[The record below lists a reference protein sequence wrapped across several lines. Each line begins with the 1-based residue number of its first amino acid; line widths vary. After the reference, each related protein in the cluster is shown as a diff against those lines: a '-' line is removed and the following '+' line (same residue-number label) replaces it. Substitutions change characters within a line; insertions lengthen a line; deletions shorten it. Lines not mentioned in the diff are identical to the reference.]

1 MAMASLSTAASPA
14 RRASMDCRRSMDL
27 TAPVLARRCA
37 AQRTSR
43 LVPLNAAAEGTT
55 SSSQQAFESVDQV
68 ATQQPSKA
76 QGGACPFD
84 TNYWHYSRSWPWW
97 QQRAFLVPAGIAFIV
112 AANMMEEPGIKTTL
126 MASIP
131 VALLW
136 YLGLVLVPR
145 QFSTYC
151 STWAKEHPEQAPES
165 RK

>member
-1 MAMASLSTAASPA
+1 
-14 RRASMDCRRSMDL
+14 MDCRRSMDL

-84 TNYWHYSRSWPWW
+84 TV
-97 QQRAFLVPAGIAFIV
+97 RAGVDAPGMGACAQGLRRYKAF
-112 AANMMEEPGIKTTL
+112 
-126 MASIP
+126 S
-131 VALLW
+131 
-136 YLGLVLVPR
+136 
-145 QFSTYC
+145 
-151 STWAKEHPEQAPES
+151 
-165 RK
+165 